1 MFEDRTYEN
10 LLAEIL
16 ENAPADIDTR
26 QGSIFFDAVSG
37 ITNKIAK
44 LYSDIGLIFGLTQ
57 IDTASGEY
65 LDAKASEYGVTR
77 HAAVPAKYYADI
89 SGTVPQSGERFFYNG
104 KYFVFKQTENEEY
117 YLEAE
122 IPGNIPDLTGFPA
135 VPVGNIP
142 GLSSCKF
149 GRIMEYGSDAED
161 DEGLRLRLKDKIST
175 PGECGNKQHYKA
187 WCESVDGVGTARIIP
202 LWNGPNTVK
211 GILINTE
218 GLPCG
223 SETVNRVQ
231 DYIDPGGTGLGEGAA
246 CIGSRFTAA
255 AAKAFAVNI
264 AVTLELQNEE
274 DEDSIK
280 PEIESAVRKY
290 FKKLAVSGG
299 DTVVR
304 ISEIG
309 SEIGKISRIVDYSGL
324 RINGEISNIS
334 VDFESVPT
342 LGVTEIEILQ

>member
-10 LLAEIL
+10 LLAKTL
-16 ENAPADIDTR
+16 ENAPEGIDTR

-37 ITNKIAK
+37 AINKIAK
-44 LYSDIGLIFGLTQ
+44 LYSDIDLIFSLSR
-57 IDTASGEY
+57 IDTAPGEY
-65 LDAKASEYGVTR
+65 LDAKASEYGLTR

-89 SGTVPQSGERFFYNG
+89 SGTVPQTGERFFYNG
-104 KYFVFKQTENEEY
+104 RYFVFKQTSDGVC

-122 IPGNIPDLTGFPA
+122 IPGILLNLTGSPA
-135 VPVGNIP
+135 VPVNNTP
-142 GLSSCKF
+142 GLFSCKF
-149 GRIMEYGSDAED
+149 GRIMEYGSEEKN
-161 DEGLRLRLKDKIST
+161 DEGLRLRLKDKISN

-187 WCESVDGVGTARIIP
+187 WCESVEGVGTARIIP

-223 SETVNRVQ
+223 SETVNLVQ

-246 CIGSRFTAA
+246 CIVSHFTAVPA
-255 AAKAFAVNI
+255 RSFAVDI
-264 AVTLELQNEE
+264 AVTLELQNGE
-274 DEDSIK
+274 DEYSIK
-280 PEIESAVRKY
+280 SEIESAVKEY
-290 FKKLAVSGG
+290 LKKLAVSGG

-309 SEIGKISRIVDYSGL
+309 SEIGKISRIVDYSEL
-324 RINGEISNIS
+324 RINGGISNIS
-334 VDFESVPT
+334 VDYESVPI